1 MILNIDAAY
10 KAVEILKRDGPL
22 FVEYVGE
29 EEPLC
34 RFVANSCGYAEYGA
48 SALEATLKLFR
59 RKYPDM
65 GLSFVNASNHGWS

>member
-1 MILNIDAAY
+1 MLNIDAAY

-22 FVEYVGE
+22 YVEYIGE

-59 RKYPDM
+59 RKYPSLS
-65 GLSFVNASNHGWS
+65 LSFVDVPNYGWS